1 MNGGR
6 SRSLDSTASWCGIDC
21 QVETARS
28 ACVKGKPGHYPL
40 FCFVPLSP
48 SAKAE
53 PDREGHHCLGRS
65 RAEAD
70 RSAAGSVP
78 TRLVKLRPT
87 QRRQDQDRP
96 RRRLGL
102 TWWRLSRPAQ
112 QAGNRQRSLIRDDER
127 ILPRTRRVQV
137 IDRHRRL
144 LCPCRQRPRR
154 PAAKQGDEL
163 NRRLCSL
170 MSRGQPYQIS
180 GVITVLS
187 HHSK

>member
-28 ACVKGKPGHYPL
+28 ACVKGKPGQCPL

-53 PDREGHHCLGRS
+53 PDREGIIAW
-65 RAEAD
+65 AEVERRQIDLRPVAFPP
-70 RSAAGSVP
+70 G
-78 TRLVKLRPT
+78 LLKLRPT

-144 LCPCRQRPRR
+144 
-154 PAAKQGDEL
+154 
-163 NRRLCSL
+163 
-170 MSRGQPYQIS
+170 
-180 GVITVLS
+180 
-187 HHSK
+187 